1 MSSSEDAAEHGFVP
15 EAVGPSL
22 SAREAAAVIA
32 LGVIGL
38 LMAGLMP
45 VLLGALA
52 DEHRLS
58 AAGIGQCAMAEA
70 FSTGLFAALAG
81 AFLKPGRL
89 RLIGFAA
96 SLALIAAEIGTTFA
110 SGTGVIAVRALA
122 GLPQGLLIW
131 IAIGMIARSETPE
144 RWAGV
149 FVTAITAAQLVLAL
163 AFAFYVLPH
172 FGANGGFIGLAVA
185 VAPGAAIAF
194 FAPQRYA
201 PLVKPEGETGAPPSR
216 GWLALF
222 AVVVFTA
229 SFGAVAVYLQPL
241 AHEAGLSANVA
252 RTALW
257 VSLAL
262 QVAGG
267 TAATAVAGRVHY
279 LPVFVAGAFVF
290 LIVWTVFALPVPAW
304 LFVAANGFGGFTYS
318 DDEPVPGA
326 DADRGRSLA
335 PRCHAGRGRAGAG
348 RCHGAACLVLSRE
361 QQRRAWRALSRRGV
375 DLERASDDRGHACRR
390 RTRARKKTDRT
401 GNGRLA
407 VVSSNARG
415 KMSRCGRWRDRR
427 RPCRNGRRRAARRRG
442 PSADSGGW

>member
-1 MSSSEDAAEHGFVP
+1 MSSSEDAAKHGFVA

-81 AFLKPGRL
+81 VFLKTEKL

-96 SLALIAAEIGTTFA
+96 SLALLAAEIATTFA
-110 SGTGVIAVRALA
+110 SGGGVVLVRALA

-149 FVTAITAAQLVLAL
+149 FLTAITAAQLVLAL
-163 AFAFYVLPH
+163 AFAFYVLPN

-185 VAPGAAIAF
+185 VLPGAAIAF
-194 FAPQRYA
+194 FAPKRYA
-201 PLVKPEGETGAPPSR
+201 PLVKPEGETGAPPLR
-216 GWLALF
+216 GWFALF

-229 SFGAVAVYLQPL
+229 SFGAVSVYLQPL
-241 AHEAGLSANVA
+241 AHEAGLNADVA

-257 VSLAL
+257 VSLAA

-279 LPVFVAGAFVF
+279 LPVFIAGTLVF
-290 LIVWTVFALPVPAW
+290 LAVWTVFSLAVPGW
-304 LFVAANGFGGFTYS
+304 LFVAANSLGGFTYLMMN
-318 DDEPVPGA
+318 PFLVPMLIEA
-326 DADRGRSLA
+326 DPS
-335 PRCHAGRGRAGAG
+335 
-348 RCHGAACLVLSRE
+348 
-361 QQRRAWRALSRRGV
+361 
-375 DLERASDDRGHACRR
+375 
-390 RTRARKKTDRT
+390 
-401 GNGRLA
+401 
-407 VVSSNARG
+407 
-415 KMSRCGRWRDRR
+415 
-427 RPCRNGRRRAARRRG
+427 RRAAMLGAGAQVLAGAMGPLASSFLVSDGDVHGALYLGAGLILSGLLMIAGMHAVAVRDRARRQIVPATAG
-442 PSADSGGW
+442 

>member
-1 MSSSEDAAEHGFVP
+1 MSSSEDTAKHGFVP

-81 AFLKPGRL
+81 ILLKPEKL
-89 RLIGFAA
+89 RPIALAA
-96 SLALIAAEIGTTFA
+96 SIALLAVEIATTFA
-110 SGTGVIAVRALA
+110 SGAGVVLVRALA

-149 FVTAITAAQLVLAL
+149 FLTAITAAQLVLAL
-163 AFAFYVLPH
+163 AFAFYVLPN
-172 FGANGGFIGLAVA
+172 FGANGGFIGLALA
-185 VAPGAAIAF
+185 VLPGAAIAF
-194 FAPQRYA
+194 FAPKRYA

-229 SFGAVAVYLQPL
+229 SFGAVSVYLQPL
-241 AHEAGLSANVA
+241 AHEAGLNADVA

-290 LIVWTVFALPVPAW
+290 LMVWTVFALPVPAW
-304 LFVAANGFGGFTYS
+304 LFVAANGFGGFTYLMMN
-318 DDEPVPGA
+318 PFLVPMLIEA
-326 DADRGRSLA
+326 DPS
-335 PRCHAGRGRAGAG
+335 
-348 RCHGAACLVLSRE
+348 
-361 QQRRAWRALSRRGV
+361 
-375 DLERASDDRGHACRR
+375 
-390 RTRARKKTDRT
+390 
-401 GNGRLA
+401 
-407 VVSSNARG
+407 
-415 KMSRCGRWRDRR
+415 
-427 RPCRNGRRRAARRRG
+427 RRAAMLGAGAQVLAGAMGPLASSFLVSNGDVHGALWLGAGLILSGLLMIAGMHAVAVRDRARRQIVPATAG
-442 PSADSGGW
+442 